1 MCGVY
6 GGSEAIVA
14 PGRCIGRP
22 AILSLKP
29 AEEKGTNSSN
39 NLKAFK
45 SPTRSNRIYWQT
57 YYSFQVFCIWRILL
71 ISQAADPRSRE
82 CAHYL
87 MSGRA
92 MLCERYGIHGRG
104 GYLARDQINP
114 IFHELQIRR
123 VSQILRRLGSG
134 AGTTRGIRC
143 CGKRFPFDLI

>member
-1 MCGVY
+1 MADLLSYLSSQQRRRGLTHPTT
-6 GGSEAIVA
+6 IRKPLNHQ
-14 PGRCIGRP
+14 PGQTESIGRP
-22 AILSLKP
+22 SILSKYFCICL
-29 AEEKGTNSSN
+29 
-39 NLKAFK
+39 
-45 SPTRSNRIYWQT
+45 
-57 YYSFQVFCIWRILL
+57 CIWRILL
-71 ISQAADPRSRE
+71 ISQAAGPRSRE

-134 AGTTRGIRC
+134 AGTTRGIRW

>member
-1 MCGVY
+1 MADLLSYLSSQQRRRGLTHPTTRKPLNHQ
-6 GGSEAIVA
+6 
-14 PGRCIGRP
+14 PGQTESIGRP
-22 AILSLKP
+22 SILSKYFCICL
-29 AEEKGTNSSN
+29 
-39 NLKAFK
+39 
-45 SPTRSNRIYWQT
+45 
-57 YYSFQVFCIWRILL
+57 CIWRILL
-71 ISQAADPRSRE
+71 ISQAAGPRSRE